1 MDEYGE
7 AGGDAYQVI
16 WLRSLSVAGGGSK
29 AKRETKFIVEE
40 KITTAQEET
49 MKLIMGGS
57 PNAMVKNY
65 RRKLKANKRRLSK

>member
-16 WLRSLSVAGGGSK
+16 WLQSLSVAGGGSK
-29 AKRETKFIVEE
+29 AKREAKFIVEE